1 MSGRLTDAGYFR
13 STIITGAVLIVL
25 GTFMTSL
32 SSTYWQ
38 LVLAQ
43 GLCVG
48 LGNGLLLTP
57 VNAVIATY
65 FSAKLP
71 LVMGIAACG
80 SVTGGLIYPSM
91 ARTLL
96 GRVGFGWTMRAIGFI
111 QLATLAVAVAVIK
124 PRLAPK
130 WTGKLL
136 DLSAFREVQFVLMA
150 VGCFLVSLSIT
161 VPFMLL
167 ESSLLRQEQ
176 AFLGVFVPFFY
187 LSSYARSVRG
197 MAYTESLDLL
207 LVLNG
212 VGFVGRLLPGFIAR
226 YVGTLNVFL
235 PSLFLSALS
244 MYAWIAVHSTPG
256 LYAWTSF
263 YSIFV
268 GGVQSLL
275 PAAISVLNPD
285 LQKLGSRM
293 GIVFAAVGI
302 GALIGSPIAGIL
314 VSEAGGSYVG
324 AQAFSGSSLVI
335 GALLI
340 FAAQQVKRRSKKVA

>member
-1 MSGRLTDAGYFR
+1 M
-13 STIITGAVLIVL
+13 
-25 GTFMTSL
+25 
-32 SSTYWQ
+32 
-38 LVLAQ
+38 
-43 GLCVG
+43 
-48 LGNGLLLTP
+48 
-57 VNAVIATY
+57 
-65 FSAKLP
+65 
-71 LVMGIAACG
+71 
-80 SVTGGLIYPSM
+80 
-91 ARTLL
+91 
-96 GRVGFGWTMRAIGFI
+96 
-111 QLATLAVAVAVIK
+111 
-124 PRLAPK
+124 
-130 WTGKLL
+130 
-136 DLSAFREVQFVLMA
+136 
-150 VGCFLVSLSIT
+150 
-161 VPFMLL
+161 
-167 ESSLLRQEQ
+167 
-176 AFLGVFVPFFY
+176 GVFVPFFY
-187 LSSYARSVRG
+187 LSSYARSVQR

-207 LVLNG
+207 LILNG

-256 LYAWTSF
+256 LYVWTSF

-314 VSEAGGSYVG
+314 ISEAGGSYVG
-324 AQAFSGSSLVI
+324 AQAFSGSSLVV

-340 FAAQQVKRRSKKVA
+340 LAAQQVARRSKKVV